1 MGSAK
6 ALVGLL
12 LAAAILGAVVL
23 LLKPN
28 YGRVYNLVSNRNF
41 YSVLSR
47 N

>member
-12 LAAAILGAVVL
+12 LAAALLGAVVM

-28 YGRVYNLVSNRNF
+28 YRRAYNMVSNRNF
-41 YSVLSR
+41 YSVLAKQ
-47 N
+47 